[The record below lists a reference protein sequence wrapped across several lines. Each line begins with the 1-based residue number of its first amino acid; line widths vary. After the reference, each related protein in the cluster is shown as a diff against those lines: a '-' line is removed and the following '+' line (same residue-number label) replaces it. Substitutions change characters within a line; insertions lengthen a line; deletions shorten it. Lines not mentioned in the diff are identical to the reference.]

1 MQAHLSRHLKTRA
14 VSGGRAA
21 LLSLAALLCLAVLA
35 PAAGAATGSI
45 SGVVTDASTT
55 EPVEGV
61 EVCAGPYGEEEEGT
75 HACAFTETDG
85 TYFIGGLDPGGYR
98 VTFWGGSRYVVQYF
112 NGKNEFSEA
121 VPVEVLSATNTPGVD
136 AALAVTAGIEGTVLA
151 TADGLGVEEVEVCAY
166 PLDPAEE
173 NFVECSYTDGDGSYE
188 INGLAAGNYKVEFWT
203 GPTGRRLGYQFWDHK
218 IRFTEANIVSL
229 DEGERWF
236 GIDADLEPS
245 AAITGNVS
253 NVANGL
259 PLEEIRVCS
268 IDATIN
274 KLTVCTWTNEK
285 GNYGIRSLP
294 AGTYKVVFSPEMWEW
309 FPGEA
314 FPGEEDDGFPTQFW
328 SSQSTLAAA
337 NVLSLSSGSDTGGID
352 ARLGAP
358 LTATPPTIV
367 PPRTN
372 PPVRKRKKCRR
383 GFRKKK
389 VKGKVRCVKV
399 RKHKRHKQRQHRQPS
414 GNRFLAR

>member
-1 MQAHLSRHLKTRA
+1 MQVLLSRHLKAKRGFGA
-14 VSGGRAA
+14 GAA
-21 LLSLAALLCLAVLA
+21 LLALALLLCLAALA
-35 PAAGAATGSI
+35 PSAEAATGSI
-45 SGVVTDASTT
+45 AGTVTDASTS

-61 EVCAGPYGEEEEGT
+61 EVCAELDGEEESQ
-75 HACAFTETDG
+75 ACGFTETDG
-85 TYFIGGLDPGGYR
+85 TYFIGGLDPGKYR
-98 VTFWGGSRYVVQYF
+98 VAFWSEGRYVPQYYD
-112 NGKNEFSEA
+112 GKSEWSDA
-121 VPVEVLSATNTPGVD
+121 DLVEVLSGANTPGIDVE
-136 AALAVTAGIEGTVLA
+136 LMGTAGFEGTVLA
-151 TADGLGVEEVEVCAY
+151 TADGLGVEGVLVCAY
-166 PLDPAEE
+166 PLEE
-173 NFVECSYTDGDGSYE
+173 GGGAFVECDYTEGDGTYE
-188 INGLAAGNYKVEFWT
+188 INGLAPGSYKVEFWT

-218 IRFTEANIVSL
+218 SRFTEANVVTL

-245 AAITGNVS
+245 AAIFGNVS
-253 NVANGL
+253 SIENGL
-259 PLEEIRVCS
+259 PLEEIRVCA
-268 IDATIN
+268 IDATLG

-294 AGTYKVVFSPEMWEW
+294 AGVYKVVFSPEMWEW

-328 SSQSTLAAA
+328 SSQPTLAAA
-337 NVLSLSSGSDTGGID
+337 NVLSLGSGVDAGGIN
-352 ARLGAP
+352 ARLGVP
-358 LTATPPTIV
+358 LMATPPTVV

-372 PPVRKRKKCRR
+372 PPARKRKKCRR

-399 RKHKRHKQRQHRQPS
+399 RKHKRHKQRQPS